1 MATAESRENI
11 GIAKENN
18 STSCENITVSA
29 GNKALP
35 YKQWCIIILWNNNL
49 MTFGSREEMELY
61 VIELYKQ
68 GKTIGEIAQIVR
80 MSYIRDWWTDKINW
94 LERFVVL
101 GVIIEL
107 ILGSHIVISVA

>member
-61 VIELYKQ
+61 VIELY
-68 GKTIGEIAQIVR
+68 
-80 MSYIRDWWTDKINW
+80 
-94 LERFVVL
+94 
-101 GVIIEL
+101 
-107 ILGSHIVISVA
+107 